1 MVRGRAVRLNVLVP
15 RGAAFTQL
23 AVWVVLV
30 VGLTVMWLR
39 YGASNATTFL
49 TILTGGAALA
59 QLLTVTR
66 WRGPGVSSPDQLRD
80 AADSLAWEVRR
91 QWETEA
97 RRRLLDSS
105 QRLPVRCRTSGGD
118 HAVVDITALVSDY
131 ADAPRRMV
139 VCGGPG
145 AGKTSLCVLLVL
157 EMLARPEPAQIPVLL
172 RVAEWNPE
180 ENLDAWLLRTVLETY
195 PFLGNEARYGPTAV
209 RDLLATRRI
218 LPVLD
223 GLDEMAD
230 KTRAPALRALVD
242 DRGDAE
248 PVVLTCRGTEFA
260 DANAAAPVP
269 ASEVVWLLPLE
280 DDAVADHLLDATP
293 VHRLPHWEQVLDQLA
308 DGASAPLGEALR
320 TPLMLSLARTTYR
333 DPSTDPA
340 ELLELPTVER
350 VEARLLD
357 EFTRQ
362 AFTARPPSP
371 LANAARPPRR
381 WHPER
386 AERWLGFLARLGDRE
401 LAWWHLWRTVPR
413 WVFVANGVLVGGI
426 SSTLLGWLLLGLFG
440 RPGLGALL
448 GLGIGVAGGALLGLL
463 PAEAP
468 RRFVPRMLRRNELG
482 RDLMYG
488 VIGAVAGGIAVG
500 AVYGGAYGAAG
511 GLLCGLSF
519 GLVRRF
525 TEPSEPKSA
534 VTPDSALR
542 DDRLAVLSAGVVG
555 AVVGALVGGFLGG
568 IVGATAQ
575 GLTLPI
581 ENPLLLGLLGVAVGA
596 LLGAGGLGM
605 VVLATSA
612 FGRFNTTRLWLALHG
627 RTPLRLMAF
636 LADAHRLGVL
646 RAVGPYYQ
654 FRHELLRERLA
665 LPR

>member
-1 MVRGRAVRLNVLVP
+1 MVCGRRVRLNGWVP
-15 RGAAFTQL
+15 RRAVLTQVT
-23 AVWVVLV
+23 VWAVLV

-66 WRGPGVSSPDQLRD
+66 WRGLGASSPDQLRD

-105 QRLPVRCRTSGGD
+105 QRLPVRCRTSGGED
-118 HAVVDITALVSDY
+118 GETEVTVLVSDY

-172 RVAEWNPE
+172 QVAGWNSK
-180 ENLDAWLLRTVLETY
+180 ENLDAWLLRTVLEVY
-195 PFLGNEARYGPTAV
+195 SFLGNEARYGPTAV

-230 KTRAPALRALVD
+230 KYRAPALRALVD
-242 DRGDAE
+242 DRGSAE
-248 PVVLTCRGTEFA
+248 PVVLTCRSTEFA
-260 DANAAAPVP
+260 DANAAALVP

-280 DDAVADHLLDATP
+280 DDAVAGHLLDATP
-293 VHRLPHWEQVLDQLA
+293 VDRLRHWEEVLDQLA
-308 DGASAPLGEALR
+308 VGANAPLVETLR
-320 TPLMLSLARTTYR
+320 MPLMLSLARTTYR
-333 DPSTDPA
+333 DPSTNPA
-340 ELLELPTVER
+340 ELLELPTIER

-362 AFTARPPSP
+362 AFTTRPPSP
-371 LANAARPPRR
+371 LANPARPPRR
-381 WHPER
+381 WHPVR
-386 AERWLGFLARLGDRE
+386 AEQWLGFFARLDDRE
-401 LAWWHLWRTVPR
+401 LAWWHLWHTVPR
-413 WVFVANGVLVGGI
+413 WVFVANGVLVGGTL
-426 SSTLLGWLLLGLFG
+426 STLLGWLLLMLFG

-448 GLGIGVAGGALLGLL
+448 GLGIGVVGGAVLGLL
-463 PAEAP
+463 PAETP

-482 RDLMYG
+482 RDMMYG
-488 VIGAVAGGIAVG
+488 MIGAVAGGIAVG
-500 AVYGGAYGAAG
+500 AVYGGTYGAVS
-511 GLLCGLSF
+511 GLLCGLAF

-542 DDRLAVLSAGVVG
+542 DDRLAVLSSGVVG
-555 AVVGALVGGFLGG
+555 AIVGALVGGFLGG
-568 IVGATAQ
+568 IVGAAQ
-575 GLTLPI
+575 GFTVPI
-581 ENPLLLGLLGVAVGA
+581 DHPLLLGLLGAAVGA
-596 LLGAGGLGM
+596 VLGAGGLGM

-612 FGRFNTTRLWLALHG
+612 SGRFNTTRLWLALCG
-627 RTPLRLMAF
+627 RTPLRLMSF
-636 LADAHRLGVL
+636 LADAHRVGVL
-646 RAVGPYYQ
+646 RAVGPHYQ
-654 FRHELLRERLA
+654 FRHELLRDRLA

>member
-1 MVRGRAVRLNVLVP
+1 MWA
-15 RGAAFTQL
+15 
-23 AVWVVLV
+23 VLV

-39 YGASNATTFL
+39 HGASNATTFL

-66 WRGPGVSSPDQLRD
+66 WRGTGASSADQLRD
-80 AADSLAWEVRR
+80 AADSLVWEVRR

-97 RRRLLDSS
+97 RRRLLDGS

-118 HAVVDITALVSDY
+118 NGVVDTAALVSDY

-139 VCGGPG
+139 VRGGPG

-157 EMLARPEPAQIPVLL
+157 EMLARAEPARIPVLL
-172 RVAEWNPE
+172 QVAGWNPK
-180 ENLDAWLLRTVLETY
+180 ENLDAWLLRNVLETY

-223 GLDEMAD
+223 GLDEMAEQR
-230 KTRAPALRALVD
+230 RAPALRALVD
-242 DRGDAE
+242 DRGSAE
-248 PVVLTCRGTEFA
+248 PVVLTCRSAEFD
-260 DANAAAPVP
+260 DANAEGLVP
-269 ASEVVWLLPLE
+269 ASDVVCLLPLE
-280 DDAVADHLLDATP
+280 DDAVAGYLLDATP
-293 VHRLPHWEQVLDQLA
+293 VERLQQWEQVLDRLA

-333 DPSTDPA
+333 DPGTDPA
-340 ELLELPTVER
+340 ELLELPTTER
-350 VEARLLD
+350 VETRLLD

-371 LANAARPPRR
+371 LDSSAHLRRR
-381 WHPER
+381 WHPVH
-386 AERWLGFLARLGDRE
+386 AERWLGFLARLDERE
-401 LAWWHLWRTVPR
+401 LAWWQLWRTVPR
-413 WVFVANGVLVGGI
+413 WVFVANGALVGGI
-426 SSTLLGWLLLGLFG
+426 SSTPLGWLLLGLFG

-463 PAEAP
+463 PSEAP
-468 RRFVPRMLRRNELG
+468 RRFVPRMLRRDELG

-488 VIGAVAGGIAVG
+488 VVGAVAGGIAVG

-511 GLLCGLSF
+511 GLLFGLAF

-525 TEPSEPKSA
+525 TEPSEPRTA

-542 DDRLAVLSAGVVG
+542 DDRLAVLSAAGVG
-555 AVVGALVGGFLGG
+555 AFVGGLVGGFLGG
-568 IVGATAQ
+568 VVGGVAQ
-575 GLTLPI
+575 GLVVPI
-581 ENPLLLGLLGVAVGA
+581 DNPLSLGLLGAAVGVV
-596 LLGAGGLGM
+596 LGAGGLGM

-612 FGRFNTTRLWLALHG
+612 SGRFTTTRLWLALRG
-627 RTPLRLMAF
+627 RAPLRLMAF

-646 RAVGPYYQ
+646 RLVGPYYQ
-654 FRHELLRERLA
+654 FRHELLRDRLA